1 MRIPLSLNCYWL
13 AGRYS
18 GVLQDNLT
26 LCSACGDGRNYEE
39 LEPSIGLLA
48 KYYLFRVVWM
58 RNWNFLKSWSRWQRD
73 VLSSGRILLALGRT
87 GRRKWRVRNILL
99 PFASQPT
106 KYFATDVS
114 FSIQKQYTCIDRF
127 KVKLS
132 CRRWG
137 DALTA
142 EFTTI
147 QTYSPEDIERLAVQF
162 QTLLVS
168 AINNP
173 ETAIAQLEILSPV
186 ERQQLLVNNTQ
197 TDYPNTSAYISCSS
211 IRRTPWSSGRCQSTR
226 PPPANAGG
234 PKQLWHCAL
243 SAPWKWSLACWGF
256 SKQVELTSP

>member
-1 MRIPLSLNCYWL
+1 
-13 AGRYS
+13 
-18 GVLQDNLT
+18 
-26 LCSACGDGRNYEE
+26 
-39 LEPSIGLLA
+39 
-48 KYYLFRVVWM
+48 LFR
-58 RNWNFLKSWSRWQRD
+58 LC
-73 VLSSGRILLALGRT
+73 IA
-87 GRRKWRVRNILL
+87 
-99 PFASQPT
+99 PT

-142 EFTTI
+142 EFH
-147 QTYSPEDIERLAVQF
+147 YDPNLFAREDIERLAVQF

-197 TDYPNTSAYISCSS
+197 TDYPKHQCVHQLFEHQAG
-211 IRRTPWSSGRCQSTR
+211 RTWSSRRCFL
-226 PPPANAGG
+226 
-234 PKQLWHCAL
+234 K
-243 SAPWKWSLACWGF
+243 
-256 SKQVELTSP
+256 TSN